1 MLRGTGLAARG
12 VMDTM
17 LEAVFREQAL
27 RHLDSLYATAL
38 RLTRRSA
45 EAEDLVQETILR
57 AYSSF
62 ERFEPGT
69 NCRAWIFRILMN
81 TFINGYRRRRRER
94 VLFDTSDTGRFLELT
109 ARAPGRVDVADLALD
124 DEVERALDEL
134 PDEYRA
140 VVLLV
145 DVSDLSYKEV
155 AQALGCPLG
164 TVMSRLHRARRA
176 LQHKLAQ
183 YAEREGYVRTLAV
196 A

>member
-1 MLRGTGLAARG
+1 
-12 VMDTM
+12 MDTM

-27 RHLDSLYATAL
+27 RHLDALYATAL

-45 EAEDLVQETILR
+45 EAEDLVQETVMR

-94 VLFDTSDTGRFLELT
+94 VLFDTSLDGTFLEHT

-134 PDEYRA
+134 PEEYRS

-155 AQALGCPLG
+155 AMVLGCPLG

-176 LQHKLAQ
+176 LQRRLAG
-183 YAEREGYVRTLAV
+183 YAEREGYVRALV

>member
-1 MLRGTGLAARG
+1 
-12 VMDTM
+12 MDTM
-17 LEAVFREQAL
+17 LERAFRDQAL
-27 RHLDSLYATAL
+27 SHLDALYATAL

-45 EAEDLVQETILR
+45 EAEDLVQETIMR
-57 AYSSF
+57 AYASF

-94 VLFDTSDTGRFLELT
+94 VLFDLSRDSEFLEHMVP
-109 ARAPGRVDVADLALD
+109 APGGVDVADLALD
-124 DEVERALDEL
+124 DEVARALDDL
-134 PDEYRA
+134 PQEYRS

-155 AQALGCPLG
+155 AEVLGCPLG

-176 LQHKLAQ
+176 LGRRLAH

>member
-1 MLRGTGLAARG
+1 
-12 VMDTM
+12 MDTM
-17 LEAVFREQAL
+17 LEAAFREQAL
-27 RHLDSLYATAL
+27 RHLDALYATAL

-45 EAEDLVQETILR
+45 EAEDLVQETIMR

-94 VLFDTSDTGRFLELT
+94 ALFDTSHDSALIEHL
-109 ARAPGRVDVADLALD
+109 ARAPGRIDVADLALD
-124 DEVERALDEL
+124 DEVTRALDEL
-134 PDEYRA
+134 PEEYRA

-155 AQALGCPLG
+155 AQVLGCPLG

-176 LQHKLAQ
+176 LQRRLGE